1 MDSLLVI
8 IMALVIV
15 QSSKENNHLTG
26 AERSPGIQRQTLSY
40 VVSNVMNRNVTY
52 QPIRIKVVYRD
63 MYFELSVEDR
73 ERIIG
78 VVIKAVG
85 KISQL
90 LSVFP
95 VQKPILLKRSGC
107 HKEWTTGPNKGRCK
121 SIKRNYQSE
130 LCMDT
135 FRIPDDHL
143 DGLYV
148 WNELNPDPVRVV
160 YTQGAGVN
168 NTDFILYVD
177 SVTTDVCGFNSVN
190 KVLSYAKVCHV
201 DQYDRPISGCINVCP
216 HSIVNNSPEKMY
228 KTLLHELF
236 HTLGF
241 SKTHFP
247 YFKTCQIKDRSLDC
261 HPLGLTIVEE
271 VNGLVRIVTPSVLR
285 ETQNH
290 FGCTIET
297 KYGAPLEGKF
307 NNFTS
312 HWDDVL
318 MYGSIMS
325 PNMGMPHVTFI
336 DRITLALFED
346 SGWYKV
352 DYSSADDYL
361 WGKNMGCV
369 DRSEFC
375 LKYEDYICRNN
386 SVVGCHYL
394 HKDKGYCKQESNL
407 SCRIYQPQP
416 KGQCSIPRVP
426 DFEEE
431 IFGISS
437 WCFVSNLTS
446 NYVEKT
452 SILTG
457 RCYIQKCSMNRDL
470 LVKVHGSDWI
480 DCPYGKLIRI
490 RGYRGYIKC
499 PSSKDIMCPE
509 LTDNTTMSVT
519 EFSNVIYYT
528 STSANMS
535 STDHNSIPSVSSGTN
550 NNFSINIS
558 PSLFIFVYFIN
569 QYIVT

>member
-8 IMALVIV
+8 IMALIIV
-15 QSSKENNHLTG
+15 QSYKENNHLTV

-40 VVSNVMNRNVTY
+40 VVSNVENRNVTY
-52 QPIRIKVVYRD
+52 QPIRIQVVYRD
-63 MYFELSVEDR
+63 IYFELSVEDR
-73 ERIIG
+73 QRIIG
-78 VVIKAVG
+78 TVNMAVD

-130 LCMDT
+130 LCMET
-135 FRIPDDHL
+135 FKIPDDHL

-148 WNELNPDPVRVV
+148 WNELDPDPVRVV

-190 KVLSYAKVCHV
+190 KVLSYSKVCHV

-216 HSIVNNSPEKMY
+216 HSINNSPEKMY

-247 YFKTCQIKDRSLDC
+247 YFKKCQIKDRNLDC
-261 HPLGLTIVEE
+261 QPLGLTIVKE
-271 VNGLVRIVTPSVLR
+271 VNGLVRMVTPAVLR

-290 FGCTIET
+290 FGCTTET
-297 KYGAPLEGKF
+297 KYGAPLTGMF

-312 HWDDVL
+312 HWDEVL
-318 MYGSIMS
+318 MYGSIMT
-325 PNMGMPHVTFI
+325 PDMGMPHVTFI
-336 DRITLALFED
+336 DRITLAVFED
-346 SGWYKV
+346 GGWYTV

-361 WGKNMGCV
+361 WGRNMGCV

-375 LKYEDYICRNN
+375 AKYEDYICQKN
-386 SVVGCHYL
+386 SVGCHFL
-394 HKDKGYCKQESNL
+394 HKDKGYCKQESDL
-407 SCRIYQPQP
+407 SCKIYQPQP
-416 KGQCSIPRVP
+416 K
-426 DFEEE
+426 
-431 IFGISS
+431 
-437 WCFVSNLTS
+437 
-446 NYVEKT
+446 EKT
-452 SILTG
+452 AVLTG
-457 RCYIQKCSMNRDL
+457 RCYLQKCSKNRNL
-470 LVKVHGSDWI
+470 LVKVHGSDWN
-480 DCPYGKLIRI
+480 DCPYGQLIKI
-490 RGYRGYIKC
+490 PGYRGNIKC

-509 LTDNTTMSVT
+509 LSVDTTIPVT
-519 EFSNVIYYT
+519 EYPNFVYYM
-528 STSANMS
+528 STIAKIS
-535 STDHNSIPSVSSGTN
+535 STDNRSIDSISSGTN
-550 NNFSINIS
+550 NNLFVNIS
-558 PSLFIFVYFIN
+558 PFMLIFVYLIN
-569 QYIVT
+569 QYTVT